1 MQNEIH
7 SLEEKVNEQNQEMV
21 RSLPFMFGFVAECR
35 RHLMATPIICRSSTE
50 GTRFSPRNDDVSI
63 TNVSE
68 GAGQQLM
75 SFSQQVHP
83 DLGALRRNQLTQ
95 AKMAGACELPK
106 QGIRFPL

>member
-7 SLEEKVNEQNQEMV
+7 SLEEKVNEQNQERV
-21 RSLPFMFGFVAECR
+21 QSLPFMFGFVAECR
-35 RHLMATPIICRSSTE
+35 RHLMATPILCRSSTE
-50 GTRFSPRNDDVSI
+50 GAKFSPRNDDVSI

-83 DLGALRRNQLTQ
+83 GSLRRNQLTQ

-106 QGIRFPL
+106 QGIRLPL